1 MTQTNQSSPA
11 PHSAHRFLITGA
23 KGFIGAWIVKELVER
38 GEKPFVFDIDT
49 KDLEHLGRTVRNKS
63 TEPGIFEIG
72 ASLMSTQ
79 YANTDPDQHP
89 PLFAAGNLAPVFL
102 VTALFLFWGIP
113 RNMNDILIK
122 QFMKSF
128 EITRFKAGLIQSAFF
143 TGYFALAVP
152 ASLIMR
158 RYGYKT
164 GLVIG
169 LFLYSAG
176 TFLFWPAALNRQYG
190 FFLFAL
196 FVIASGSCF
205 LETGANSFIALLGD
219 PRNSERRLNFSQA
232 FNPVGAVIGVLV
244 GTIFIFSGV
253 EMNKQ
258 QVAALKIAGTY
269 DTYLR
274 GETLRVVTPYLVLG
288 TVIFIWALLI
298 MKTKF
303 PKVAEEAEPL
313 ESRSHGKARDLVHY
327 PHFIRGV
334 IAQFL
339 YVGAQVGT
347 WSYFIQYIQDY
358 THQPEK
364 IAGYFLTGTL
374 VAFGVGRFSATYFMK
389 FIPPARLMGVY
400 GIINTVLVGIAVL
413 FPGWLGVGAV
423 FMTSFFMS
431 LMFPTIF
438 ALGIKELGPNTKLG
452 GSIIIMAII
461 GGACAP
467 PAMGL
472 IFQATH
478 SMAVAMLV
486 PLACYM
492 LITYY
497 AFYGSRVR
505 VPELTGVGA

>member
-1 MTQTNQSSPA
+1 MPA
-11 PHSAHRFLITGA
+11 
-23 KGFIGAWIVKELVER
+23 
-38 GEKPFVFDIDT
+38 
-49 KDLEHLGRTVRNKS
+49 RN
-63 TEPGIFEIG
+63 
-72 ASLMSTQ
+72 
-79 YANTDPDQHP
+79 ANANSDQHP
-89 PLFAAGNLAPVFL
+89 PMFAPGSFWPVFL

-113 RNMNDILIK
+113 SNMNDILIK

-143 TGYFALAVP
+143 MGYFLLAVP
-152 ASLIMR
+152 AALVMR
-158 RYGYKT
+158 KFGYKT

-176 TFLFWPAALNRQYG
+176 TFLFWPAAMVRQYG

-196 FVIASGSCF
+196 FVIASGAAF

-219 PRNSERRLNFSQA
+219 PRYSERRLNFSQA
-232 FNPVGAVIGVLV
+232 FNPVGAVLGVLV

-253 EMNKQ
+253 ELRPS
-258 QVAALKIAGTY
+258 QVAALKAAGTY
-269 DTYLR
+269 DAYLR
-274 GETLRVVTPYLVLG
+274 GETLRVVHPYLVLG

-298 MKTKF
+298 LKTQF
-303 PKVAEEAEPL
+303 PKVAEEAEPVN
-313 ESRSHGKARDLVHY
+313 SRSHGRARDLIHY
-327 PHFIRGV
+327 PHFVRGV

-347 WSYFIQYIQDY
+347 WSYYIQYIQDY

-374 VAFGVGRFSATYFMK
+374 VAFGVGRFSATYLMK
-389 FIPPARLMGVY
+389 FIAPTRLMGIY
-400 GIINTVLVGIAVL
+400 GIINTVLVGLGVL

-423 FMTSFFMS
+423 FLTSFFMS

-438 ALGIKELGPNTKLG
+438 ALGIKELGPNTKVG
-452 GSIIIMAII
+452 GSIIIMSVI
-461 GGACAP
+461 GGATAP

-486 PLACYM
+486 PMACYVFV
-492 LITYY
+492 TYY

-505 VPELTGVGA
+505 VPALAGFVV